1 RRAFRRH
8 RPEVRDGEDDDPR
21 QRRPRPAHAPPPGA
35 TLSRKLASAMERA
48 EKGQRI
54 EIWTEDDFHERLA
67 VGREALEAA
76 TRAQRVAVR
85 STWLPSYVVDQARA
99 HQDPDAAYWPWLRAT
114 LRHPDGAPSTGEQ
127 CLRCIGSLATTC
139 TGSSSSGASARGSAT
154 RRLSAPRRR
163 PGPKPGSSDRRPRPT
178 RRLKGG

>member
-21 QRRPRPAHAPPPGA
+21 QRRPRPAHAPPPRA
-35 TLSRKLASAMERA
+35 TLSRTLASAMERA
-48 EKGQRI
+48 EHGQRI
-54 EIWTEDDFHERLA
+54 EIWTEDAFHERLA
-67 VGREALEAA
+67 VGRDAREAA
-76 TRAQRVAVR
+76 TRTQRVAVH

-154 RRLSAPRRR
+154 RRLREPRSEHGAQR
-163 PGPKPGSSDRRPRPT
+163 GPST
-178 RRLKGG
+178 RGR